1 MNNNKKDED
10 AIVFD
15 RDTSAPKNKMRNQS
29 ARRRQVNNDQS
40 NSPKGNNQIKQVKII
55 EPNEDAKKEEE
66 EEEEVE
72 EEIEEEVEE
81 EEEPKNVPEKK
92 VENQDIKKD
101 EIEEEKD
108 PIKEDRK
115 VDKKESDSKLVIQ
128 IKKNETINSNNKS
141 SNSNINKSNNSII
154 NKSNNSIN
162 NKSNSINNKSNN
174 SMSSRNNS
182 HNSKKNLVNNNNII
196 NKNSNKNLSDIN
208 KKNSSCQVNLFTDDE
223 NAKFIQTLKMK
234 INNLT
239 KEKQKLVEQANASK
253 KNYEEQISQKKQE
266 IMSLSQINAKLR
278 INLEKVS
285 NQVNKLLDKVEK
297 KNNIQK
303 SGSTSNLENN
313 NKRSISSALNK
324 YKLKETNI
332 EAFSNEENK
341 DKGAEIQSLKEKLN
355 MKESQLK
362 NSLSLIEFLRKDN
375 KKLKMLNES
384 FGNENLEN
392 NNINNYKLIEEIK
405 KKNKEIK
412 QLEKAYKEIVSIKT
426 PDKELEYYKN
436 QVLQLKEANNNNEAT
451 IKKLRLTIDQI
462 KNKEDKKLNY
472 PNSPIISAK
481 YKLDNNE
488 SKTGKNSKNNKDQR
502 SSSVINSYDWRNSNL
517 NNNFGK
523 LLNEKEKKALFK
535 LFESEEEYK
544 NFNKKLNV
552 IDNRYNAIGKRYE
565 NTINELKETIKDKEE
580 QIAYLREKI
589 RENEMKIKILLNKF
603 HLERQKND
611 KNAVKQQG
619 QNSTK
624 TITKSS

>member
-580 QIAYLREKI
+580 QISYLREKI

>member
-72 EEIEEEVEE
+72 EEIEEE
-81 EEEPKNVPEKK
+81 EEPKNVPEKK

-101 EIEEEKD
+101 EIEEEKE

-196 NKNSNKNLSDIN
+196 NKNSNKNLNDIN

-285 NQVNKLLDKVEK
+285 NQVN
-297 KNNIQK
+297 
-303 SGSTSNLENN
+303 NN

-375 KKLKMLNES
+375 KKLKMLSES

-436 QVLQLKEANNNNEAT
+436 QVLQLKEANSNNEAT

-472 PNSPIISAK
+472 PNSPIIGAK

-488 SKTGKNSKNNKDQR
+488 SKTGKNSQNNKDQR

-535 LFESEEEYK
+535 LFESEDEYK

-552 IDNRYNAIGKRYE
+552 IDNHYNAMGKRYE

>member
-141 SNSNINKSNNSII
+141 SNSIINKSNNSII

-174 SMSSRNNS
+174 SMNSRNNS
-182 HNSKKNLVNNNNII
+182 HNSKKNLVNNNNVI
-196 NKNSNKNLSDIN
+196 NKNSNKNLNDIN

-239 KEKQKLVEQANASK
+239 KEKQKLVEQAKKKK

-384 FGNENLEN
+384 FGNEKLEN

-535 LFESEEEYK
+535 LFESEDEYK

-552 IDNRYNAIGKRYE
+552 IDNHYNAIGKRYE

-611 KNAVKQQG
+611 KNVVKQQG

>member
-81 EEEPKNVPEKK
+81 EEEPKNVSEKK

-115 VDKKESDSKLVIQ
+115 VDKKESDSKLVNQ

-141 SNSNINKSNNSII
+141 SNSIINKSNNSII

-239 KEKQKLVEQANASK
+239 KEKQKLMEQANASK
-253 KNYEEQISQKKQE
+253 KNYEEQIAQKKQE

-285 NQVNKLLDKVEK
+285 SQVNKLLDKVEK

-303 SGSTSNLENN
+303 SGSTTNLENN

-324 YKLKETNI
+324 YKLKEKIN
-332 EAFSNEENK
+332 ESFSNEENK

-375 KKLKMLNES
+375 KKLKMLSES

-436 QVLQLKEANNNNEAT
+436 QVLQLKEANSNNEAT
-451 IKKLRLTIDQI
+451 IKKLRLTISQI

-481 YKLDNNE
+481 YKLDNND
-488 SKTGKNSKNNKDQR
+488 SKTGKNSQNNKEQR

-552 IDNRYNAIGKRYE
+552 IDNHYNAIGKRYE

-580 QIAYLREKI
+580 QISYLREKI

-611 KNAVKQQG
+611 KNVVKQQG